1 MFTCTFSLT
10 FLSVALIIRIGRGL
24 ERENRHMRL
33 KQKISITTAR
43 IQLKKWDEDTN
54 ALTLTPPQDFR
65 VYGTFKSDQSLLKE
79 VSTVFNLPIS
89 DLVLVSSER
98 GKIIA
103 SVDLAEAKADCL
115 SYEECESYESEEE

>member
-1 MFTCTFSLT
+1 
-10 FLSVALIIRIGRGL
+10 
-24 ERENRHMRL
+24 MRL

-43 IQLKKWDEDTN
+43 IQLKKWDEDNN

-79 VSTVFNLPIS
+79 VSTVFNLQMS

-115 SYEECESYESEEE
+115 SYEECENYESEEE

>member
-1 MFTCTFSLT
+1 
-10 FLSVALIIRIGRGL
+10 
-24 ERENRHMRL
+24 MRL

-79 VSTVFNLPIS
+79 VSVAFNLPIY

-98 GKIIA
+98 GKITA
-103 SVDLAEAKADCL
+103 SVDLEEAKTTCL
-115 SYEECESYESEEE
+115 SYEECENYESEEE